1 MYLSCLGYSVISLC
15 LFYAIYT
22 DIKFR
27 KIFNKI
33 PLTIIFV
40 SVLLIL
46 FTELKISYISVVV
59 IFISG
64 FLLSVYNFWG
74 AGDAKFCFALSLS
87 LPGEYIPTF
96 LLFTSLAGG
105 ILAVIMLAIPRLKG
119 KYKSVPYGIAL
130 SLGYMATMLVL

>member
-1 MYLSCLGYSVISLC
+1 MYLSCLGYNVILLC
-15 LFYAIYT
+15 LFHAIYT

-27 KIFNKI
+27 KIFNEM
-33 PLTIIFV
+33 PLIIISV

-46 FTELKISYISVVV
+46 FTDLKISYFSGVA

-87 LPGEYIPTF
+87 LPGECIPAF

-105 ILAVIMLAIPRLKG
+105 VLAVTMLAIPRLKG

-130 SLGYMATMLVL
+130 SLGYMATVPVL